1 FQPLCVWKTTMMTI
15 QAKQKLIQ
23 EKMARMIKLSTPSGT
38 KTSDDADGAKKEEIE
53 NDSTENKDIKPSSFG
68 LRPKHSSVNINSD
81 KWLLTMDEES
91 QSRLENPPSIADG
104 IDRATEE
111 DLRYLGCE
119 LIQTGALLLKLPQT
133 AAATGQII
141 FQRFY
146 YSKSFAVHHFE
157 HVVMACLYLASKI
170 EEAIRRPR
178 DIINVFHRLEQ
189 LHRLRRAGRLFT
201 RPRHGRRSLI
211 DGTDNVLRLGVPLL
225 DHKYIQ
231 AKEMMKKTESK
242 ILIALGFVVHV
253 KHPHKL
259 IFSYIHTLNLSD
271 RKDLVQKAWSYI
283 NDGLRTDMFLRY
295 TPETIACACI
305 FLAARTVEPPV
316 ALPSEPFHWFE
327 LFDASDRDV
336 EAIAHMLVNL
346 YNRKLPNWTALQAV
360 VEKAHEAKMP
370 KKDIEDEKKKA
381 EEVAAKIIKEGKE
394 KNGES
399 NGKGDRRDRSRS
411 RSYDRRR
418 GNSPRGGRRR
428 DDRDGRRD
436 EKREKERDRRDKD
449 RGRNGRDDGRRERR
463 DEKKERRREERS
475 VKEGPRMREG
485 RDKETFSVFGKRPR
499 DESPPRRR

>member
-1 FQPLCVWKTTMMTI
+1 LCGWETTMMTI
-15 QAKQKLIQ
+15 QDKQKILQAKI
-23 EKMARMIKLSTPSGT
+23 ARMIKPSTASGS
-38 KTSDDADGAKKEEIE
+38 KSADQIDVDKSE
-53 NDSTENKDIKPSSFG
+53 NVDVDPTENKDIKPSSFG

-189 LHRLRRAGRLFT
+189 LHKLRRSGRQIT

-211 DGTDNVLRLGVPLL
+211 DGTDNVNRLPIPAL
-225 DHKYIQ
+225 DHRYSQ

-242 ILIALGFVVHV
+242 ILITLGFVVHV

-305 FLAARTVEPPV
+305 FLAARAVDPPV
-316 ALPSEPFHWFE
+316 ALPTTPFHWFE

-346 YNRKLPNWTALQAV
+346 YNRKLPDWKELEKV
-360 VEKAHEAKMP
+360 VEKAHTAKMP
-370 KKDIEDEKKKA
+370 KRELEDEKKKA
-381 EEVAAKIIKEGKE
+381 EEIAAKIVKEGKE
-394 KNGES
+394 KNGET
-399 NGKGDRRDRSRS
+399 NGRGDRKNRSRS
-411 RSYDRRR
+411 RSYDRRK
-418 GNSPRGGRRR
+418 GGSPRGGRRR
-428 DDRDGRRD
+428 DDRGGRRE

-449 RGRNGRDDGRRERR
+449 RGREGRDKDRKE
-463 DEKKERRREERS
+463 EKKEKERRRSRERNAMKLQEAS
-475 VKEGPRMREG
+475 RMRE
-485 RDKETFSVFGKRPR
+485 KEVYQALGKRPR
-499 DESPPRRR
+499 ENSPPRMR